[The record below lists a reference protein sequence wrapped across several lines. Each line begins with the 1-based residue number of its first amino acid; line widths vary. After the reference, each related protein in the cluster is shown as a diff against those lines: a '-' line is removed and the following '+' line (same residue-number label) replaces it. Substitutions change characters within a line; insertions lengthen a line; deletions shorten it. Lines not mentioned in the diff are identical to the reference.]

1 LEKDVHIE
9 LDAFLVALDSPCLV
23 ALDTSQEQDNV
34 DEASPEQDSV
44 DEAFQ
49 EQGIADDHVEAF
61 PALAS
66 ASGLLAFE
74 RA

>member
-1 LEKDVHIE
+1 
-9 LDAFLVALDSPCLV
+9 
-23 ALDTSQEQDNV
+23 LDTSQEQDNV

>member
-1 LEKDVHIE
+1 M
-9 LDAFLVALDSPCLV
+9 DSPCLV

-61 PALAS
+61 PAL
-66 ASGLLAFE
+66 E
-74 RA
+74 RAFGNGYPMSPVVSSENINKT